1 MVTNALLQD
10 IIVEEVVYVWRQG
23 IEELP
28 GLSVQLGVNLKLF

>member
-23 IEELP
+23 IGELP